1 MDKPVRKIIRLDN
14 YDYSKN
20 GLYFI
25 TICTVHKNELLWA
38 TDVGDG
44 APDVPLC
51 CPHAVGKVYLSSFG
65 KIIRDNIHRA
75 NSVYDDKKILQYVI
89 MPNHI
94 HFILKIGA
102 GVSGTSRAPSPTN
115 EIVPQYVSMLKRFIN
130 KDIGFNI
137 FQRSYYDH
145 IIRNQKEYIAISKYI
160 HNNPIKWDADEYN
173 PRNENNK
180 AEVLGLE

>member
-25 TICTVHKNELLWA
+25 TICTVQKNELLWA

-51 CPHAVGKVYLSSFG
+51 CAHAVGKVYLSSFG
-65 KIIRDNIHRA
+65 KIIRDN
-75 NSVYDDKKILQYVI
+75 
-89 MPNHI
+89 
-94 HFILKIGA
+94 IGA

-160 HNNPIKWDADEYN
+160 HNNPIKWDVDEYN

>member
-44 APDVPLC
+44 ATDVPLC
-51 CPHAVGKVYLSSFG
+51 CAHAVGKVYLSSFG

-115 EIVPQYVSMLKRFIN
+115 ALP
-130 KDIGFNI
+130 
-137 FQRSYYDH
+137 
-145 IIRNQKEYIAISKYI
+145 
-160 HNNPIKWDADEYN
+160 
-173 PRNENNK
+173 
-180 AEVLGLE
+180 

>member
-51 CPHAVGKVYLSSFG
+51 CPHAVGKV
-65 KIIRDNIHRA
+65 
-75 NSVYDDKKILQYVI
+75 
-89 MPNHI
+89 
-94 HFILKIGA
+94 
-102 GVSGTSRAPSPTN
+102 
-115 EIVPQYVSMLKRFIN
+115 
-130 KDIGFNI
+130 
-137 FQRSYYDH
+137 
-145 IIRNQKEYIAISKYI
+145 
-160 HNNPIKWDADEYN
+160 
-173 PRNENNK
+173 
-180 AEVLGLE
+180 

>member
-51 CPHAVGKVYLSSFG
+51 CAHAVGKVYLSSFG

-94 HFILKIGA
+94 HFILKIGV
-102 GVSGTSRAPSPTN
+102 GVSGTSRAPSPTSN
-115 EIVPQYVSMLKRFIN
+115 VNMLFVCRGANSVRVRFFLFATLFDN
-130 KDIGFNI
+130 A
-137 FQRSYYDH
+137 RLY
-145 IIRNQKEYIAISKYI
+145 R
-160 HNNPIKWDADEYN
+160 
-173 PRNENNK
+173 
-180 AEVLGLE
+180 

>member
-51 CPHAVGKVYLSSFG
+51 CAHAVGKVYLSSFG

-102 GVSGTSRAPSPTN
+102 GVSGTSRALLLSS
-115 EIVPQYVSMLKRFIN
+115 EDSLFEGAVPYKRDSSTVCVNVEKIY
-130 KDIGFNI
+130 K
-137 FQRSYYDH
+137 
-145 IIRNQKEYIAISKYI
+145 
-160 HNNPIKWDADEYN
+160 
-173 PRNENNK
+173 
-180 AEVLGLE
+180 

>member
-25 TICTVHKNELLWA
+25 TICTIDKNELLWA

-51 CPHAVGKVYLSSFG
+51 CAHAVGKVYLSSFG

-130 KDIGFNI
+130 KDIMTASSETKKNI
-137 FQRSYYDH
+137 QQFQNTYTITLSSGTLTS
-145 IIRNQKEYIAISKYI
+145 IIPKMRT
-160 HNNPIKWDADEYN
+160 IKRRCME
-173 PRNENNK
+173 
-180 AEVLGLE
+180 

>member
-25 TICTVHKNELLWA
+25 TICTVQKNELLWA

-51 CPHAVGKVYLSSFG
+51 CALAVGKVYLSSFG

-94 HFILKIGA
+94 HFIPKIGT
-102 GVSGTSRAPSPTN
+102 GVNGTSGAPSPTN
-115 EIVPQYVSMLKRFIN
+115 EIVPLYVSMLKRFIN

-137 FQRSYYDH
+137 FQRSYYDR
-145 IIRNQKEYIAISKYI
+145 IIRNEKEYIAISAYI
-160 HNNPIKWDADEYN
+160 HNNPFKWDVDEYN
-173 PRNENNK
+173 PKNENNK
-180 AEVLGLE
+180 LEVQGVK

>member
-25 TICTVHKNELLWA
+25 TICTVQKNELLCA
-38 TDVGDG
+38 TDVEDG

-51 CPHAVGKVYLSSFG
+51 CAHAVGQAYLSSFG

-94 HFILKIGA
+94 HFILKIGT

-130 KDIGFNI
+130 
-137 FQRSYYDH
+137 
-145 IIRNQKEYIAISKYI
+145 
-160 HNNPIKWDADEYN
+160 
-173 PRNENNK
+173 
-180 AEVLGLE
+180 

>member
-1 MDKPVRKIIRLDN
+1 MDKPVRKIIRLEN

-51 CPHAVGKVYLSSFG
+51 CAHAVGKVYLSSFG

-102 GVSGTSRAPSPTN
+102 GVSGTSRAPSPTIGVN
-115 EIVPQYVSMLKRFIN
+115 TLFICR
-130 KDIGFNI
+130 GE
-137 FQRSYYDH
+137 QRSPV
-145 IIRNQKEYIAISKYI
+145 ILVFLNSLRRPKVAPTE
-160 HNNPIKWDADEYN
+160 
-173 PRNENNK
+173 
-180 AEVLGLE
+180 